1 MDPQV
6 AVVVVS
12 YNTRDLL
19 LDCLASV
26 LESTQAWSIELVIV
40 DNGSEDGSYEAV
52 REAYPH
58 VRLIQNPTNR
68 GFGAACNQ
76 GIGATSSKFILLLNS
91 DARLTAQAF
100 QALCDCL
107 AQDEGCGAAGCRLI
121 DAAGAEVINTRNF
134 LTALNQ
140 AFELTGIKAGLRRL
154 ERTHRP
160 KLDRNLADCTVDWID
175 GACLMLRR
183 VALDEVGIFDER
195 FFMYSEDE
203 DLCFRLKK
211 RGWLVCSCGAGTAVH
226 HGAASSQL
234 NRSEMLRHFYLSQ
247 MLFLSKHRS
256 PRSAVFYQVAMKSV
270 LVLKRWLQRDGHR
283 RERAQEQLMAFSEAC
298 ASKTGRDNRGVISR

>member
-1 MDPQV
+1 MDLQV
-6 AVVVVS
+6 AFVVVS

-26 LESTQAWSIELVIV
+26 LESTQGRSIELVIV
-40 DNGSEDGSYEAV
+40 DNASEDGSYEAV

-58 VRLIQNPTNR
+58 ARLIQNSTNL

-76 GIGATSSKFILLLNS
+76 GIRATSSKFILLLNS
-91 DARLTAQAF
+91 DARLTSQAF

-107 AQDEGCGAAGCRLI
+107 EQNERCGAAGCRLI

-134 LTALNQ
+134 LTPLNQ
-140 AFELTGIKAGLRRL
+140 AFELAGIKLGSGWLRRA
-154 ERTHRP
+154 RRP
-160 KLDRNLADCTVDWID
+160 IVDRNLVDCSVDWID

-183 VALDEVGIFDER
+183 AALDEAGLFDER

-203 DLCFRLKK
+203 DLCFRLRK
-211 RGWLVCSCGAGTAVH
+211 RGWLVCFCGAGTAVH
-226 HGAASSQL
+226 HGAASSQH
-234 NRSEMLRHFYLSQ
+234 NRVDMLRHFYLSQ

-256 PRSAVFYQVAMKSV
+256 RRSTFFYAVLMKTV
-270 LVLKRWLQRDGHR
+270 LVLKHWLLRDGHR
-283 RERAQEQLMAFSEAC
+283 RETAEEQLMALKEAC
-298 ASKTGRDNRGVISR
+298 AARDGKT

>member
-1 MDPQV
+1 MDLQV

-26 LESTQAWSIELVIV
+26 LGSTQGRNIELVIV
-40 DNGSEDGSYEAV
+40 DNASEDGSSEAV

-58 VRLIQNPTNR
+58 AVAIRNATNL

-76 GIGATSSKFILLLNS
+76 GIRATSANLILLLNS

-100 QALCDCL
+100 QTLCDCL
-107 AQDEGCGAAGCRLI
+107 EKDQRRGAAGCRLI

-134 LTALNQ
+134 LTPLNQ
-140 AFELTGIKAGLRRL
+140 AVELAGINLGLRSLRRTRRPSL
-154 ERTHRP
+154 ER
-160 KLDRNLADCTVDWID
+160 NVVDCSVDWID
-175 GACLMLRR
+175 AACLMLRR
-183 VALDEVGIFDER
+183 AALDEVGLFDER

-203 DLCFRLKK
+203 DLCFRLRK
-211 RGWLVCSCGAGTAVH
+211 RGWLVCFCGAGTAVH
-226 HGAASSQL
+226 HGAASSRL
-234 NRSEMLRHFYLSQ
+234 NRIAMLRHFYRSQ

-256 PRSAVFYQVAMKSV
+256 KRSTFLYAVLLKVV
-270 LVLKRWLQRDGHR
+270 LLLKRWLLRDGHR
-283 RERAQEQLMAFSEAC
+283 RRTAEEQSTALKAAWN
-298 ASKTGRDNRGVISR
+298 ARDGEM